1 MTPGTKDE
9 TWASQHQSMIKK
21 HIECFY
27 KYWEQNI
34 CYITCNLIN
43 AFTLHSTY
51 HHSKHEF
58 VVSTAE
64 SINFIHWQNMTLW
77 HPFVI
82 ISQRVTTTIEFT
94 LLLLIKNNTFVTCKQ
109 LKQMHCIMQIL
120 YILYLLLNFLLVLF
134 RLVFLYTIK
143 SHNYTKH
150 SYIFVVIGEAVE
162 KSICIALNTKH
173 GTLSTIEILA

>member
-27 KYWEQNI
+27 KYCEQNI

-77 HPFVI
+77 HPLVI
-82 ISQRVTTTIEFT
+82 ISQRVTTTLEFT
-94 LLLLIKNNTFVTCKQ
+94 LFLLIKNNTFTCKQ